1 MSAAKEAPTSGSDAP
16 VDEVVEVQGTVA
28 PPRSDS
34 AENEVFFVS
43 VSFRGTTYEVPV
55 QLDDAVCSIFEF
67 VHEVLDVPQEN
78 CKLIFRGKVLRLND
92 AAQTVGDVGLT
103 RGAKLMLVATSAHD
117 VAFVRTSRADPLV
130 KGFVEEER
138 DERSRRKRAR
148 AAEGSLWG
156 TKQDSEFRFGSIKAE
171 FKYSSPSPYEAEKLL
186 QRLAT
191 DPGII
196 EIMKTRRFKVGVFTE
211 MSPLEAQ
218 ERMAKRGTPNMD
230 LLGYN
235 MNSGDMIVLRLRTDN
250 VKGFRPY
257 HDLINTLIHE
267 LTHNVWGP
275 HDHNFWKLF
284 GELKAQYMRFHRFW
298 SHGGKA
304 ADSGASGGQFTG
316 FASGDNDEGGGD
328 EGFGKVLGG
337 ATEER
342 EGLISESVRRERALL
357 AAEARKVGAS
367 PKPNFLTGGGKWVIV
382 CPCGQVH
389 DSTDCPFGGPASADS
404 LQANAEVTDE
414 ATTLLPVVDS
424 SDVHVAKNDDAVA
437 VGDSIAQFVA
447 STSSAPGQD
456 GAEAFASEPATAFP
470 IEKNSHHTEKTLIAD
485 AAVDAADVVVDTV
498 AVQPIVNNVG
508 KLKSCSAGGEL
519 VHDASVAA
527 PVMSPPATPPF
538 DFPFLGDLGM
548 DGTTEWLQRFSG
560 EVQTLRRGSSG
571 SATRVAVEMLLRI
584 VRNVVSRPQEPRY
597 RRIRADNPRVR
608 KDFLDVVGE
617 HADSLM
623 ASLGFHTTVE
633 AGEKV
638 FVLRDAFFDCAR
650 LRMGQ
655 EVLEME
661 LANSCVAA
669 H

>member
-1 MSAAKEAPTSGSDAP
+1 MSTAEEAQTSWSDAP
-16 VDEVVEVQGTVA
+16 VDHIVAVQDGAA
-28 PPRSDS
+28 PPRDDG

-43 VSFRGTTYEVPV
+43 LSFRGTTYDVPV

-67 VHEVLDVPQEN
+67 VHEILDVPQEN

-92 AAQTVGDVGLT
+92 PAQTVSDVGIT
-103 RGAKLMLVATSAHD
+103 KGAKLMLVATSAHD

-171 FKYSSPSPYEAEKLL
+171 FKYSSPSPYDAEKLL

-250 VKGFRPY
+250 IKGFRPY
-257 HDLINTLIHE
+257 HDLINTLLHE

-316 FASGDNDEGGGD
+316 FASGDNDDSGVG

-337 ATEER
+337 AIEEG
-342 EGLISESVRRERALL
+342 EGLVSERVRRERALL
-357 AAEARKVGAS
+357 AAEARKVEAS
-367 PKPNFLTGGGKWVIV
+367 PKPNFLTGGGKWLIV

-389 DSTDCPFGGPASADS
+389 DSVDCLLGGPAFANR
-404 LQANAEVTDE
+404 LQANGEVTDE
-414 ATTLLPVVDS
+414 GNVRVH
-424 SDVHVAKNDDAVA
+424 DVAVA
-437 VGDSIAQFVA
+437 VGESSGQFVA
-447 STSSAPGQD
+447 STSSAPRQD
-456 GAEAFASEPATAFP
+456 GAEASASESATASP
-470 IEKNSHHTEKTLIAD
+470 PEQTSHRAEKTFVADLVAAD
-485 AAVDAADVVVDTV
+485 AADAADD
-498 AVQPIVNNVG
+498 AVPTPPTDNNAG
-508 KLKSCSAGGEL
+508 KFESCSGGGEL
-519 VHDASVAA
+519 VDDASAAA
-527 PVMSPPATPPF
+527 PVVSPPAPSSL
-538 DFPFLGDLGM
+538 DFPFLEALGM
-548 DGTTEWLQRFSG
+548 GDATEWLQRFSG
-560 EVQTLRRGSSG
+560 ELQTLRRGSST
-571 SATRVAVEMLLRI
+571 SVTRVAVEMLLRI
-584 VRNVVSRPQEPRY
+584 VRNVVSRPQEPKF
-597 RRIRADNPRVR
+597 RRIRANNPRVR
-608 KDFLDVVGE
+608 MDFLDVVGE

-623 ASLGFHTTVE
+623 ASLGFHTTLE
-633 AGEKV
+633 AGAKV
-638 FVLRDAFFDCAR
+638 FVLRDAFFDSAR

-661 LANSCVAA
+661 LANSYVAA